1 MCDWDKIFWVQV
13 ESLGTAAML
22 GSVTG
27 RAEYWAT
34 YDKLWAYSWRHFV
47 DHAHGSWRRRCNRL
61 GVPHFPE
68 KTKLGL
74 CVDPDYHILGA
85 LDGALAFM
93 K

>member
-1 MCDWDKIFWVQV
+1 M
-13 ESLGTAAML
+13 
-22 GSVTG
+22 
-27 RAEYWAT
+27 
-34 YDKLWAYSWRHFV
+34 V

-85 LDGALAFM
+85 LDGALAFLEGARGGERPGAGPLSGGRSS